1 VGIAGTLKFLAT
13 QRLLGF
19 EVPDSPF
26 FYGTDGTTEEG
37 TTWFLDTL
45 KNSRRYLEYG
55 TGGSTYQAAKMGIEF
70 IAVDSDP
77 YFLKSVREKIRN
89 DGYARPDGQTFHYA
103 DIGLTGHWGR
113 PLGRGKPSA
122 RRLEKFRRYSDPPA
136 ECFEGGL
143 TPDLVLVDGRF
154 RVACVL
160 KSLRMLSG
168 KRGWTIAMD
177 DYGDRPHYHEIA
189 EFAEIDRLVGG
200 RMAVITAAKSVS
212 PELLDS
218 AIEKYETESE

>member
-1 VGIAGTLKFLAT
+1 MGIAGTLKFLAI
-13 QRLLGF
+13 QRLSGF
-19 EVPDSPF
+19 EVPDSPV
-26 FYGTDGTTEEG
+26 FYGSDGKFEEG
-37 TTWFLDTL
+37 TSWFLETL
-45 KNSRRYLEYG
+45 QNSRRYLEYG
-55 TGGSTYQAAKMGIEF
+55 TGGSTYQAAKLGIEF

-77 YFLKSVREKIRN
+77 YFLKSVQKKIRN
-89 DGYARPDGQTFHYA
+89 DGYARPEGQTYRYA

-113 PLGRGKPSA
+113 PIGLGNPSSS
-122 RRLEKFRRYSDPPA
+122 RLEKYRRYSDPPP

-177 DYGDRPHYHEIA
+177 DYGDRPHYHVID
-189 EFAEIDRLVGG
+189 EFAEIDRLVNG
-200 RMAVITAAKSVS
+200 RMAMMTAVKDVS
-212 PELLDS
+212 PERLDE
-218 AIEKYETESE
+218 AIRKYETESE

>member
-1 VGIAGTLKFLAT
+1 MGIAGTLKFLAI
-13 QRLLGF
+13 QRISGF
-19 EVPDSPF
+19 EVPDSPV
-26 FYGTDGTTEEG
+26 FYGSDGKFEEG
-37 TTWFLDTL
+37 TAWFLETL

-55 TGGSTYQAAKMGIEF
+55 TGGSTYQAAKLGIEF

-77 YFLKSVREKIRN
+77 YFLKSVQKKIRN
-89 DGYARPDGQTFHYA
+89 DGYARPEGQTYRYA

-113 PLGRGKPSA
+113 PIMFGNPSA
-122 RRLEKFRRYSDPPA
+122 GRLEKFRRYSDPPP

-160 KSLRMLSG
+160 KSLRMLAD

-177 DYGDRPHYHEIA
+177 DFGDRPHYNAIT
-189 EFAEIDRLVGG
+189 EFAEIDRLVNG
-200 RMAVITAAKSVS
+200 RMAMMTSVKDFDPAK
-212 PELLDS
+212 LDE
-218 AIEKYETESE
+218 AIRKYETEPE